1 MIQSTDFIGP
11 LLTRLQNRIF
21 VRQLVRDLGVLVAIE
36 LFVFFTFILALLIY
50 NLDVLKSVFVQS
62 VIEGYTGSGVR
73 ESTLSMMILELNL
86 ASILKNLTPISILF
100 GQYSNITGGEFR
112 ILSYALRFGIF
123 WLILYMSILLVVIRK
138 MKSCIKDNI
147 LFSSESSI
155 FPIPPDIILIPMII
169 AKRINAFFYAF
180 VCTISS
186 VIGGVIGYCI
196 GFFFFNSLG
205 ILIINYYGLQNQFN
219 NFEQYYQLFGIW
231 LVLGAGFTPFPFKFI
246 TIASGFFGFNIFIF
260 ILASLIARGL
270 RFYILAFLLKIYGQT
285 IEKLIDK
292 YFNLLAILFFILLIG
307 FILIIKFL

>member
-1 MIQSTDFIGP
+1 M
-11 LLTRLQNRIF
+11 
-21 VRQLVRDLGVLVAIE
+21 
-36 LFVFFTFILALLIY
+36 
-50 NLDVLKSVFVQS
+50 
-62 VIEGYTGSGVR
+62 
-73 ESTLSMMILELNL
+73 
-86 ASILKNLTPISILF
+86 
-100 GQYSNITGGEFR
+100 
-112 ILSYALRFGIF
+112 
-123 WLILYMSILLVVIRK
+123 
-138 MKSCIKDNI
+138 NI
-147 LFSSESSI
+147 LRKTYDWTIEKSKSPKAVWFLSLVSFTESSI

-169 AKRINAFFYAF
+169 ARRINAFFYAL

-196 GFFFFNSLG
+196 GFFFFKSLG
-205 ILIINYYGLQNQFN
+205 ILIINYYGLQNQFD
-219 NFEQYYQLFGIW
+219 NFEQYYQVFGIW